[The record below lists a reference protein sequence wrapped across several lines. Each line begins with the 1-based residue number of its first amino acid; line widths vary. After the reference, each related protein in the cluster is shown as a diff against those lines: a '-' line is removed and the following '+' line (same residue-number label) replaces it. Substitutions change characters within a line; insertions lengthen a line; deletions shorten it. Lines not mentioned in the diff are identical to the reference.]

1 MKKFTSVLA
10 LALMGVASMYAAEE
24 LQVIKSYTFDEPKTI
39 TKDWSTEI
47 NIPKSLFA
55 DATEGC
61 VVRFHFSDYPEG
73 SQVQIATKDTQW
85 TWTQLNDYDDITG
98 ETLDFSLASA
108 AEFAEITEAEVIE
121 YLQFAGMILKGQSF
135 TISGADLLGKAGDV
149 PVPVEYVTLNDYV
162 LDAPA
167 TLSWSKEVHIPKSA
181 FKGVTNECVVRVN
194 FTDVKAGDQV
204 QYAVKDEG
212 WTWTQLNDYDDID
225 DVAFDINIAKMTEVT
240 PDEMVADLLWDG
252 LYLKG
257 AGTVTGVTVLAPKGG
272 DTPVGPGTELAV
284 ISTYTFDPV
293 AETGNWGKEINIPA
307 SAFADATLEATIR
320 LNFDGTA
327 PDDAQ
332 IQPVVKVGAG
342 WTWTELAQYEDV
354 GGEKAFEFDMNTY
367 AEKVESATL
376 LSTLKERGMIL
387 KGKNASIKSVE
398 VLLPADDIVE
408 YELVNAYT
416 VASPSP
422 IAAWSGEVH
431 IAKAEF
437 DKVCDK
443 SKIELCFTDCE
454 GGQIQ
459 PVVKV
464 GADYTW
470 TELQQYV
477 DLSGET
483 FVIKVDELASFTD
496 ALTADEFIE
505 ALHNDG
511 FYMKG
516 QKFTFTGMNLYNPK
530 TDGISAPVADDNAI
544 DFNAPVEIY
553 NLQGIRV
560 NEMSAGNLYILRQG
574 NKVAK
579 VIK

>member
-1 MKKFTSVLA
+1 
-10 LALMGVASMYAAEE
+10 MYAAEE

-85 TWTQLNDYDDITG
+85 
-98 ETLDFSLASA
+98 
-108 AEFAEITEAEVIE
+108 
-121 YLQFAGMILKGQSF
+121 
-135 TISGADLLGKAGDV
+135 
-149 PVPVEYVTLNDYV
+149 
-162 LDAPA
+162 
-167 TLSWSKEVHIPKSA
+167 
-181 FKGVTNECVVRVN
+181 
-194 FTDVKAGDQV
+194 
-204 QYAVKDEG
+204 
-212 WTWTQLNDYDDID
+212 
-225 DVAFDINIAKMTEVT
+225 
-240 PDEMVADLLWDG
+240 
-252 LYLKG
+252 
-257 AGTVTGVTVLAPKGG
+257 
-272 DTPVGPGTELAV
+272 
-284 ISTYTFDPV
+284 
-293 AETGNWGKEINIPA
+293 
-307 SAFADATLEATIR
+307 
-320 LNFDGTA
+320 
-327 PDDAQ
+327 
-332 IQPVVKVGAG
+332 
-342 WTWTELAQYEDV
+342 
-354 GGEKAFEFDMNTY
+354 
-367 AEKVESATL
+367 
-376 LSTLKERGMIL
+376 
-387 KGKNASIKSVE
+387 
-398 VLLPADDIVE
+398 
-408 YELVNAYT
+408 
-416 VASPSP
+416 
-422 IAAWSGEVH
+422 
-431 IAKAEF
+431 
-437 DKVCDK
+437 
-443 SKIELCFTDCE
+443 
-454 GGQIQ
+454 
-459 PVVKV
+459 
-464 GADYTW
+464 TW

-553 NLQGIRV
+553 NIQGIRV